1 MPGPSSAK
9 LKLAA
14 AINNLKDFPS
24 VLFEMA
30 VKETTAATC
39 VNIPSAKRTADK
51 ISMTPII
58 FSRFSDDLNILY
70 PIWKRTAAKVTLKI
84 KGATWE

>member
-9 LKLAA
+9 LMLAA

-30 VKETTAATC
+30 IKETTAATC
-39 VNIPSAKRTADK
+39 VNIPSAKRAADK
-51 ISMTPII
+51 ISTTPII
-58 FSRFSDDLNILY
+58 FSRFPNDLNNLC
-70 PIWKRTAAKVTLKI
+70 PIWKRTTAKTTLKI
-84 KGATWE
+84 KGAA